1 MAYQQ
6 QKTPI
11 DTAVD
16 ELRRHWPTAALGNF
30 GDDSEKVV
38 TGHLENTVRMAASSP
53 CRPPDVSIAEY
64 ASGLLWG
71 AHQLRLTAEA
81 NAHGSVKPLSVL
93 LAADP
98 LARS

>member
-11 DTAVD
+11 DIAVD
-16 ELRRHWPTAALGNF
+16 ELRRAWPDAALGNF
-30 GDDSEKVV
+30 GDDSDKAIRAY
-38 TGHLENTVRMAASSP
+38 LENTCRMAATSP

-81 NAHGSVKPLSVL
+81 NAHGSVRPLSVL
-93 LAADP
+93 LTADP
-98 LARS
+98 LAR